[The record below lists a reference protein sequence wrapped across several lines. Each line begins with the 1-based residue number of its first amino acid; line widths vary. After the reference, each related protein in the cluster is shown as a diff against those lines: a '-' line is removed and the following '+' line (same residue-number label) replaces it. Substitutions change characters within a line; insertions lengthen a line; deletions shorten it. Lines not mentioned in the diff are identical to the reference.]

1 MLSTACRV
9 EQRDLRRECRAFL
22 DLEEAKADRV
32 EVARSLLLKALEH
45 CPERETDKKVFRRRR
60 VLILAHLGE
69 ESFVAKRYILSTLND
84 DFVLF
89 GRLYLLKGEGP
100 VGCVFM
106 VRVCVLPEFH
116 WLRCY
121 SAVSRGNR

>member
-1 MLSTACRV
+1 MLSTVRLE

-22 DLEEAKADRV
+22 NLEEAKADRA

-69 ESFVAKRYILSTLND
+69 ESFVAKRYL
-84 DFVLF
+84 V
-89 GRLYLLKGEGP
+89 P
-100 VGCVFM
+100 
-106 VRVCVLPEFH
+106 
-116 WLRCY
+116 
-121 SAVSRGNR
+121 